1 MLNPLLA
8 AFLLIAMIYC
18 GKVFRQNWLSQ
29 GPGWV
34 KRAWIYGSLTFLSF
48 VIVAFVPL
56 DMPK

>member
-1 MLNPLLA
+1 MLDPLLA

-34 KRAWIYGSLTFLSF
+34 KRAWIYGSLAFLSF
-48 VIVAFVPL
+48 AIVAFVPL

>member
-1 MLNPLLA
+1 MLNHLLA

-29 GPGWV
+29 GSGWV
-34 KRAWIYGSLTFLSF
+34 KRAWIYGSLAFLSF

>member
-1 MLNPLLA
+1 MLDPLLA

-34 KRAWIYGSLTFLSF
+34 KRAWIYGSLAFLSF